1 MIFWGVSFTNY
12 LRGSYRFMTIDSSYI
27 NHGIVSLPCFSLK
40 SMEVFVNKTTKTIL
54 GVFIAGILL
63 AGAFSVGAIFLNKL
77 TSTGQL
83 PVISDLFPSSPS
95 VQPEQ
100 QSATPGEL
108 QTLFVPFWEAWNVVH
123 EQFVDQPI
131 DDQALMQG
139 AIRGMMDALGDK
151 QTFYMEPQVYQ
162 NETSSLQGEYEGIG
176 AYVDTEGEFL
186 TIVSPIEGS
195 PADLAGLKP
204 GDRVIAID
212 GQDMTGIA
220 PEEARLKVLGPEGT
234 KVSLTVTRDGE
245 PEPLSFD
252 ITRAQISIHSAEGKM
267 LENDVAYI
275 DINTFGEKTTQE
287 LRGALDSLLKQN
299 PRGIIIDLRNNPGGY
314 LSTSVEVA
322 SEFIDEGIIL
332 YEQYGD
338 GRRDEHKAL
347 GNGQATDIPLVVLI
361 NEGSASASEILAGAL
376 QDYERAT
383 LVGVKSYGKGSVQNW
398 VPLSNNQG
406 AARVTIAK
414 WLTPDERLI
423 DHIGLMPDV
432 VVEMTVEDFEAGR
445 DPQLDAA
452 METMQAILQGS
463 PIPTSQPT
471 SIPAATLTPVP

>member
-1 MIFWGVSFTNY
+1 
-12 LRGSYRFMTIDSSYI
+12 
-27 NHGIVSLPCFSLK
+27 
-40 SMEVFVNKTTKTIL
+40 
-54 GVFIAGILL
+54 
-63 AGAFSVGAIFLNKL
+63 
-77 TSTGQL
+77 
-83 PVISDLFPSSPS
+83 LF
-95 VQPEQ
+95 
-100 QSATPGEL
+100 A
-108 QTLFVPFWEAWNVVH
+108 PFWEAWNIVH
-123 EQFVDQPI
+123 QQFVDQPI
-131 DDQALMQG
+131 DDQVLMQG
-139 AIRGMMDALGDK
+139 AIRGMMDALGDQ
-151 QTFYMEPQVYQ
+151 QTFYMEPQVYE

-176 AYVDTEGEFL
+176 AYVDTDGDFL

-195 PADLAGLKP
+195 PADQAGLLP
-204 GDRVIAID
+204 GDKVIAID
-212 GQDMTGIA
+212 GEDMTGIA
-220 PEEARLKVLGPEGT
+220 PEQARLKVLGPDGT
-234 KVSLTVTRDGE
+234 PVTLTVARDGE
-245 PEPLSFD
+245 SQPLEIT
-252 ITRAQISIHSAEGKM
+252 ITRAQIEIRSAEGKM
-267 LENDVAYI
+267 LENNVGYI

-287 LRGALDSLLKQN
+287 LRSALDDVLQQN

-314 LSTSVEVA
+314 LSTAVEVS
-322 SEFIDEGIIL
+322 SEFIDEGVIL

-398 VPLSNNQG
+398 VPLSDNQG
-406 AARVTIAK
+406 AARVTIAR

-432 VVEMTVEDFEAGR
+432 VVEMTAEDFEAGR

-452 METMQAILQGS
+452 VETLQAILQGS

-471 SIPAATLTPVP
+471 SIPAFTPTPVP